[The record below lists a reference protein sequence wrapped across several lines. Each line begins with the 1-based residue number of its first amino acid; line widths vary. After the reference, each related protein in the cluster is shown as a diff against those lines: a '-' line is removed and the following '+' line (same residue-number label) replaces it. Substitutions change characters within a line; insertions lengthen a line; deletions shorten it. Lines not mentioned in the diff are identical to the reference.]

1 MVELAASGTLGF
13 ATGNRMT
20 MESTRVQ
27 TSDAGRLDI
36 AEVLYSEAEIAERV
50 RDLGAAIT
58 RDYRGKAPVLIFVMK
73 GALIFVADLIRQID
87 LPLRIDF
94 LVVSSYHAGTT
105 NTGVTV
111 VTDLR
116 GDIHGRDVI
125 VVEDIVDSGLT
136 LQEVLGRLAARQPAS
151 LAVCTLLDKPAR
163 RRVPVEIRYV
173 GFTVPDEFVVGYC
186 LDYRERYRNLPFIGV
201 LKPEIY
207 TTD

>member
-1 MVELAASGTLGF
+1 
-13 ATGNRMT
+13 
-20 MESTRVQ
+20 VQ
-27 TSDAGRLDI
+27 PIDAGRRDI
-36 AEVLYSEAEIAERV
+36 AQVLYSAEEIAERV

-58 RDYRGKAPVLIFVMK
+58 KDYHGKAPVLVFVMK

-87 LPLRIDF
+87 LPLRLDF

-105 NTGVTV
+105 NSGVTV

-116 GDIHGRDVI
+116 GDIRGRDVI

-151 LAVCTLLDKPAR
+151 LVVCTLLDKPAR

-186 LDYRERYRNLPFIGV
+186 LDYGERYRNLPFIGV

-207 TTD
+207 STS